1 MPTICMKKVIEY
13 FRFNVC
19 LCLV

>member
-1 MPTICMKKVIEY
+1 MKKVIEY
-13 FRFNVC
+13 FRFNVF